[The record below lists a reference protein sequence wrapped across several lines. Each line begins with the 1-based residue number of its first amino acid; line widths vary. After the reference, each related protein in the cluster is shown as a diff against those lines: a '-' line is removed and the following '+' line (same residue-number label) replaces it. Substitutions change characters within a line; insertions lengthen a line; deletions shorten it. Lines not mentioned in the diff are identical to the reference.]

1 MQHQCIVKY
10 NDWFIFDI
18 FSFIAMSTSITGGPP
33 KPRYRVCCGIFYL
46 PLLSSSIR
54 LEFDVV
60 EVFFAV
66 LEASGVCLVPM
77 VVFIEVSLISLVFL
91 SSLDILWSEGLA
103 LLDLLSEVLSLF
115 TGLKLEEDGD
125 WPMMEVPE
133 VEDWAAVELA
143 HAPVDTNKISYE
155 IVTLQKG

>member
-1 MQHQCIVKY
+1 
-10 NDWFIFDI
+10 
-18 FSFIAMSTSITGGPP
+18 
-33 KPRYRVCCGIFYL
+33 
-46 PLLSSSIR
+46 
-54 LEFDVV
+54 
-60 EVFFAV
+60 
-66 LEASGVCLVPM
+66 M

>member
-1 MQHQCIVKY
+1 MVH
-10 NDWFIFDI
+10 
-18 FSFIAMSTSITGGPP
+18 P
-33 KPRYRVCCGIFYL
+33 KPRYRVCCGNFYL

-125 WPMMEVPE
+125 
-133 VEDWAAVELA
+133 
-143 HAPVDTNKISYE
+143 
-155 IVTLQKG
+155 